1 MNLTE
6 SFLTALDSLSSNK
19 LRSLL
24 TMLGVIIGVAA
35 VIGLLGIGNGFRAS
49 VEDDINAIGT
59 NLIFI
64 FTNGDN
70 SDGYPALSVED
81 VEALKDRTRV
91 PDVVDVAASVSGGYE
106 ILARGQDFQGN
117 VTGVTVNYFPMNG
130 LDDDVLAGGFFT
142 EFDNDS
148 RSRVAVIGWNVA
160 EDLFPDD
167 YPIGETVKI
176 NGGSYEVI
184 GMLAESE
191 GGVGANPNDV
201 VYIPLSTHQSR
212 LGSQRTRQGRI
223 AVSQIIATG
232 ADADR
237 SDQAMEQITEV
248 LRDQHDIAYAS
259 DDDFTLLAQGDLL
272 ETVNQ
277 ILGTVTLF
285 LGAVAGISLLV
296 GGIGIMNIMLVSV
309 TERTREIGIRKS
321 MGALRRNILT
331 QFLIESLILS
341 LIGGLI
347 GIALGWAIAVAGGR
361 AIDVTGAVDANSVSL
376 AVGFS
381 MAVGIVFG
389 IYPAWRAAR
398 LRPIDALR
406 YE

>member
-6 SFLTALDSLSSNK
+6 SLLTALDSLSANK
-19 LRSLL
+19 MRSLL

-35 VIGLLGIGNGFRAS
+35 VIGLLGIGNGFSAS
-49 VEDDINAIGT
+49 VSEDINAIGT

-81 VEALKDRTRV
+81 VEALKDKSRV
-91 PDVVDVAASVSGGYE
+91 PDVDDVAASVGGNYE
-106 ILARGQDFQGN
+106 VLARGQDFQGS
-117 VTGVTVNYFPMNG
+117 VTGVTLNYFPMNS
-130 LDDDVLAGGFFT
+130 LDDNIVAGDFFT
-142 EFDNDS
+142 EFDNDN
-148 RSRVAVIGWNVA
+148 RARVAVLGWNVA
-160 EDLFPDD
+160 EDLFPND
-167 YPIGETVKI
+167 YPIGETIKI

-184 GMLAESE
+184 GMLTESE

-201 VYIPLSTHQSR
+201 VYIPISTFQAR
-212 LGSQRTRQGRI
+212 LGTQRTRQGRM
-223 AVSQIIATG
+223 AVSQITATG
-232 ADADR
+232 SDPER
-237 SDQAMEQITEV
+237 SEQAMEQITEV
-248 LRDQHDIAYAS
+248 LRDQHNIAYAS

-321 MGALRRNILT
+321 MGALQRNILT
-331 QFLIESLILS
+331 QFLMESLILS

-347 GIALGWAIAVAGGR
+347 GIALGWVIAFAGGR
-361 AIDVTGAVDANSVSL
+361 AIDVTGTVDANSVTL

-381 MAVGIVFG
+381 VAVGVIFG

>member
-35 VIGLLGIGNGFRAS
+35 VIGLLGIGNGFAAS

-64 FTNGDN
+64 FTDSDN
-70 SDGYPALSVED
+70 SDGYPALSVDD
-81 VEALKDRTRV
+81 VEALRDPSRV
-91 PDVVDVAASVSGGYE
+91 PDVVDVAASVAGQYE
-106 ILARGQDFQGN
+106 VIARGRDFQGS
-117 VTGVTVNYFPMNG
+117 VTGVTANYFPING
-130 LDDDVLAGGFFT
+130 LDDDVAAGDFFT
-142 EFDNDS
+142 EFDVDN
-148 RSRVAVIGWNVA
+148 RARVAVLGWSVA

-167 YPIGETVKI
+167 YPVGETIKI
-176 NGGSYEVI
+176 RGASYEVI
-184 GMLAESE
+184 GMLTESE
-191 GGVGANPNDV
+191 GGVGENPNDV
-201 VYIPLSTHQSR
+201 VYVPISTAQAR
-212 LGSQRTRQGRI
+212 LNSQRTRQGRI
-223 AVSQIIATG
+223 AVSQIVATG
-232 ADADR
+232 ADPER

-248 LRDQHDIAYAS
+248 LRDQHGIAYAS
-259 DDDFTLLAQGDLL
+259 DDDFVLLAQGDLL

-277 ILGTVTLF
+277 ILGTITLF

-361 AIDVTGAVDANSVSL
+361 AIDVTGAVDANSVTL

-381 MAVGIVFG
+381 MAVGIIFG